1 MSLAAFFRPRGVVVV
16 GASTNPVGL
25 GYGVARN
32 LVEGGFPGAVHL
44 VNPKGGTLFGK
55 PLYRSV
61 AEVPDPVDLAVV
73 IVPAPATPQVL
84 EACGQRGIR
93 AAIVAAGGFRE
104 AGEAGARLEEQVVA
118 VARRYGIRLIG
129 PNCIGIIDTHLPLNT
144 TFLAPPPPPRG
155 EIAFLSHSGALA
167 AAVIDWM
174 QEQGMGFSRLV
185 SLGNQADVSETDIL
199 PLVVKD
205 PHTQVVTM
213 YLESVADGRRFVEAA
228 RQASRQKPLV
238 ALKVGR
244 YEAGQRAAASHTG
257 ALAGADRAFEAAFR
271 RAGVLRANTLE
282 EMFDWARALAWCSL
296 PQGPQVAVL
305 TNAGGPG
312 VTAADAVE
320 AHGLRLADLSPTTQ
334 ARLRETLPPAAS
346 VRNPVDMLAS
356 ASPEDYAR
364 SLRLLLDDAG
374 VDMVLV
380 ILPPPPMFSAGAV
393 ARAMVPIIQTA
404 EKPVVVTLMG
414 DPLTREAQ
422 AHLRSARVPEYP
434 FPERAAAA
442 LAALYRRAEALRR
455 LEAEPL
461 PVVGVNRDAARR
473 ALEGLA
479 GGWLPPERVRALLTA
494 YGIPLPAEGVA
505 ADAGQAVALAERIG
519 YPVALKVISP
529 DLPHK
534 SEAGGV
540 RLNLGDAQAVREGFA
555 QMVATVRQAHPEA
568 RIEGAL
574 VQQMAPPGQEVIVG
588 VVRDPLFGPLVMF
601 GSGGVEV
608 EALGDV
614 AFALAPLTA
623 PDREHLLTS
632 TWAGRRLAGFRHI
645 PPADREAVAEV
656 LARLAQ
662 LAADF
667 PQIAE
672 MEINPLRVLAPG
684 RGAVALDVRVR
695 VGEGG

>member
-1 MSLAAFFRPRGVVVV
+1 
-16 GASTNPVGL
+16 
-25 GYGVARN
+25 
-32 LVEGGFPGAVHL
+32 
-44 VNPKGGTLFGK
+44 
-55 PLYRSV
+55 
-61 AEVPDPVDLAVV
+61 
-73 IVPAPATPQVL
+73 
-84 EACGQRGIR
+84 
-93 AAIVAAGGFRE
+93 
-104 AGEAGARLEEQVVA
+104 
-118 VARRYGIRLIG
+118 
-129 PNCIGIIDTHLPLNT
+129 
-144 TFLAPPPPPRG
+144 
-155 EIAFLSHSGALA
+155 
-167 AAVIDWM
+167 
-174 QEQGMGFSRLV
+174 
-185 SLGNQADVSETDIL
+185 
-199 PLVVKD
+199 
-205 PHTQVVTM
+205 
-213 YLESVADGRRFVEAA
+213 
-228 RQASRQKPLV
+228 
-238 ALKVGR
+238 
-244 YEAGQRAAASHTG
+244 
-257 ALAGADRAFEAAFR
+257 
-271 RAGVLRANTLE
+271 
-282 EMFDWARALAWCSL
+282 
-296 PQGPQVAVL
+296 
-305 TNAGGPG
+305 
-312 VTAADAVE
+312 
-320 AHGLRLADLSPTTQ
+320 
-334 ARLRETLPPAAS
+334 
-346 VRNPVDMLAS
+346 
-356 ASPEDYAR
+356 
-364 SLRLLLDDAG
+364 
-374 VDMVLV
+374 
-380 ILPPPPMFSAGAV
+380 
-393 ARAMVPIIQTA
+393 
-404 EKPVVVTLMG
+404 
-414 DPLTREAQ
+414 
-422 AHLRSARVPEYP
+422 
-434 FPERAAAA
+434 
-442 LAALYRRAEALRR
+442 
-455 LEAEPL
+455 
-461 PVVGVNRDAARR
+461 
-473 ALEGLA
+473 
-479 GGWLPPERVRALLTA
+479 PERVRALLTA

-555 QMVATVRQAHPEA
+555 QMMAAVRQAHPEA

>member
-1 MSLAAFFRPRGVVVV
+1 
-16 GASTNPVGL
+16 
-25 GYGVARN
+25 
-32 LVEGGFPGAVHL
+32 
-44 VNPKGGTLFGK
+44 
-55 PLYRSV
+55 
-61 AEVPDPVDLAVV
+61 
-73 IVPAPATPQVL
+73 
-84 EACGQRGIR
+84 
-93 AAIVAAGGFRE
+93 
-104 AGEAGARLEEQVVA
+104 
-118 VARRYGIRLIG
+118 
-129 PNCIGIIDTHLPLNT
+129 
-144 TFLAPPPPPRG
+144 
-155 EIAFLSHSGALA
+155 
-167 AAVIDWM
+167 
-174 QEQGMGFSRLV
+174 
-185 SLGNQADVSETDIL
+185 
-199 PLVVKD
+199 
-205 PHTQVVTM
+205 
-213 YLESVADGRRFVEAA
+213 
-228 RQASRQKPLV
+228 
-238 ALKVGR
+238 
-244 YEAGQRAAASHTG
+244 
-257 ALAGADRAFEAAFR
+257 
-271 RAGVLRANTLE
+271 
-282 EMFDWARALAWCSL
+282 MFDWARALAWCPL
-296 PQGPQVAVL
+296 PQGPRVAVL

-312 VTAADAVE
+312 VTAADALE
-320 AHGLRLADLSPTTQ
+320 AHGLRLADLSPATQ
-334 ARLRETLPPAAS
+334 TRLREALPPAAS

-364 SLRLLLDDAG
+364 SLRLLLDDEG

-404 EKPVVVTLMG
+404 DKPVVVTLMG
-414 DPLTREAQ
+414 DPLIREAQ

-434 FPERAAAA
+434 FPERAASA
-442 LAALYRRAEALRR
+442 LAALHRRAEALRR

-461 PVVGVNRDAARR
+461 PVAGVNRDAARR
-473 ALEGLA
+473 ALEGFA
-479 GGWLPPERVRALLTA
+479 EGWLPPDRVRALLTA
-494 YGIPLPAEGVA
+494 YGIPLPAEGMA
-505 ADAGQAVALAERIG
+505 ADAEQAVALAERIG
-519 YPVALKVISP
+519 YPVALKVVSP

-555 QMVATVRQAHPEA
+555 QMVAAVRQAHPDA

-684 RGAVALDVRVR
+684 LRRDSGWGAVALDVRVR
-695 VGEGG
+695 VEG